1 MSFFMEKW
9 IKLFGI
15 VFRTF
20 YLLEFYCLLANNSKY
35 CTFAFLSYLSL
46 LRDTH
51 STYYMYMVCVKEY
64 LVQNLK
70 KTCTED
76 MAIWDDIVWLW
87 QRRGLLR
94 EGVREET
101 RKEGCE
107 EKNR

>member
-1 MSFFMEKW
+1 
-9 IKLFGI
+9 
-15 VFRTF
+15 
-20 YLLEFYCLLANNSKY
+20 
-35 CTFAFLSYLSL
+35 
-46 LRDTH
+46 
-51 STYYMYMVCVKEY
+51 MVCVKEY

-87 QRRGLLR
+87 QRLR